1 MFYNVA
7 LADDP
12 APNFAAGFVN
22 TTSPDATFEILKTLQ
37 DRLGDAL
44 PNAFVLALPYEQG
57 PQTGAPVEVRLAG
70 PNLEVLSELGE
81 QIRRIL
87 SETRNV
93 TYTRATI
100 TGGRQRLVLLPD
112 RDEATFA
119 GFTPID
125 LADAL
130 NTTLDGATGGSIIE
144 VTEEL
149 PVRVRTAEADRVTLN
164 RIGSA
169 TVLSPSRDLRAGRI
183 DTVDG
188 VPLVVLGRFDLVP
201 ETPLITRRNGERTN
215 KVQAFVTPFTL
226 PGIALADFE
235 RRLAQSGFRPP
246 PGYRMNFGCETEKS
260 GEAQSNLSSVFG
272 TLAMLMV
279 GALVLAFNSFGAAAV
294 IIVVAVLS
302 IGGGLLSL
310 WVFGFPMGF
319 IAVVGCMGLVG
330 LAINDSIVVL
340 SALRENPKAMAGD
353 LAAARDVVMDGT
365 RHVLS
370 TTVTTVGG
378 FIPLIVWGGLF
389 WPPLAVAISGGMF
402 GATMLA
408 LFFVP
413 PVFVLMGRFRRR
425 GA

>member
-1 MFYNVA
+1 M
-7 LADDP
+7 
-12 APNFAAGFVN
+12 
-22 TTSPDATFEILKTLQ
+22 
-37 DRLGDAL
+37 
-44 PNAFVLALPYEQG
+44 
-57 PQTGAPVEVRLAG
+57 
-70 PNLEVLSELGE
+70 
-81 QIRRIL
+81 
-87 SETRNV
+87 
-93 TYTRATI
+93 
-100 TGGRQRLVLLPD
+100 
-112 RDEATFA
+112 
-119 GFTPID
+119 
-125 LADAL
+125 
-130 NTTLDGATGGSIIE
+130 
-144 VTEEL
+144 
-149 PVRVRTAEADRVTLN
+149 
-164 RIGSA
+164 
-169 TVLSPSRDLRAGRI
+169 LSPSRDLRAGRI

-188 VPLVVLGRFDLVP
+188 VPLAVLGRFDLVP

-215 KVQAFVTPFTL
+215 TVQAFVTPFTL

-246 PGYRMNFGCETEKS
+246 PGYRMNFGGETEKS

-389 WPPLAVAISGGMF
+389 WPPLAVAISGGMI